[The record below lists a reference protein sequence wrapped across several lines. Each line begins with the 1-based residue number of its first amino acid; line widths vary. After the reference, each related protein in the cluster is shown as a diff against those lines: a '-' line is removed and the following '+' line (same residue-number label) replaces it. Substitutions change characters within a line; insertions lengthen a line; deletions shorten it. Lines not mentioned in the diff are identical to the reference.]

1 MKGLLLKDLYMSAKY
16 CRAFLGIVIVFLV
29 VSFFGVNN
37 LFAIIYPT
45 MIASMIPMTLL
56 SYDERDN
63 WAQYSGTMP
72 YTRAQLVSAKY
83 IVGLFYGALSY
94 LISMIASVV
103 RMNLQGNFSLINLM
117 SISTALLV
125 LGLLGPTL
133 LLPFVFKLGAEKGRI
148 AFYVMIGIICAG
160 SVAAGIGA
168 QTALPVT
175 GLWVLGVISA
185 FITILY
191 ILSWRLSILF
201 YQKRE
206 L

>member
-29 VSFFGVNN
+29 ISFFGENN
-37 LFAIIYPT
+37 LFAVIYPT
-45 MIASMIPMTLL
+45 MIASVIPMSLL

-63 WAQYSGTMP
+63 WTQYSGTMP
-72 YTRAQLVSAKY
+72 YTRVQLVSAKY

-103 RMNLQGNFSLINLM
+103 RMNLQGNFSVVNLM
-117 SISTALLV
+117 STGTALLV

-160 SVAAGIGA
+160 SIAAGIGA

-175 GLWVLGVISA
+175 DLWVLGVISA
-185 FITILY
+185 SIVILY
-191 ILSWRLSILF
+191 VLSWRLSILF